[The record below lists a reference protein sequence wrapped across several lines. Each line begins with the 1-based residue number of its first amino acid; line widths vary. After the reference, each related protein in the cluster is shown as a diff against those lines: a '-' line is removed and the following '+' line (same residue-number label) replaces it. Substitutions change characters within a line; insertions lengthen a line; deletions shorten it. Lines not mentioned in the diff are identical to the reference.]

1 MGTSSSTDPSAEA
14 GKGPDARRRRLGVL
28 TLLLAVVLVP
38 TIGLVVLA
46 ATTASATVERRSSAQ
61 QVLSDVNDLT
71 ALVDARAAVSNEEV
85 LTVVVA
91 IANDLGVGI
100 AELDDFDDRDYRAE
114 ILRAREALDDD
125 PTVHDMAALDDELAA
140 LTALRADIDVGNAT
154 YAEASEV
161 FQALTSTI
169 DEAWSDVF
177 GQLRSRAASEDV
189 AGVVFDRL
197 IVLQST
203 FRALTFGN
211 LQAAL
216 ASQVPL
222 GPPDGADQRSLLDA
236 RSRYQAAISSFEGR
250 LGPRAAEVWSA
261 RTRDASTN
269 RFEATL
275 SEVAEAVLAG
285 RESSLTDDV
294 VAYGEAF
301 RDGAPWAV
309 GLTDTVQAAADDL
322 RSDAAAA
329 ADRASSDLRA
339 QIGLAGAVTVLALA
353 AALLLARSVILPVRR
368 LERAAHEI
376 QQGRFA
382 LAPIDTRG
390 PRELADTAAAFNDMA
405 STLASVEAQAVA
417 LADDPDA
424 AMHRGALPGKTGRA
438 LQVAINRLR
447 AVMRSAEDQ
456 RRELERAATHD
467 GLTGLLNRSAAL
479 EIIERDLAR
488 AQRDGL
494 TVMALFID
502 LDGLKPINDTYGH
515 ATGDDALRLTAEA
528 LVATTRGADVV
539 ARIGGDEFLVSGM
552 AADDPS
558 EVEALAHRIRAA
570 LADQVLVSPDGPLPL
585 RCSIGLALSRDEHAT
600 AEALIHEADVALYTA
615 KRQGRDRVAWFD
627 PQSVEG

>member
-1 MGTSSSTDPSAEA
+1 MSTSTVRSADPQ
-14 GKGPDARRRRLGVL
+14 KGADERRPRLGVL

-38 TIGLVVLA
+38 TAGLVVLA
-46 ATTASATVERRSSAQ
+46 ATTSSATVERRASAQ

-71 ALVDARAAVSNEEV
+71 ALVDARAVVSNEEV
-85 LTVVVA
+85 LTVAVA

-100 AELDDFDDRDYRAE
+100 DELDDFDDRDYRAE
-114 ILRAREALDDD
+114 ILAARQALDDD
-125 PTVHDMAALDDELAA
+125 PTLHDIDALDDELAA
-140 LTALRADIDVGNAT
+140 LTALRADLDEGNAA
-154 YAEASEV
+154 YAEASGV
-161 FQALTSTI
+161 LQSLTSAL
-169 DEAWSDVF
+169 DETWGDVF
-177 GQLRSRAASEDV
+177 AKLRQRAASDDV

-211 LQAAL
+211 LQAGL
-216 ASQVPL
+216 ASQIPL
-222 GPPDGADQRSLLDA
+222 GPPDEADQRALLDA

-250 LGPRAAEVWSA
+250 LGPRATEVWSA

-275 SEVAEAVLAG
+275 TEVAEAVLAG
-285 RESSLTDDV
+285 TESSLTDDV
-294 VAYGEAF
+294 EAYGEAF

-309 GLTDTVQAAADDL
+309 GLTDTVQAAAGDL
-322 RSDAAAA
+322 RSEAAGA
-329 ADRASSDLRA
+329 ADRASTDLRA
-339 QIGLAGAVTVLALA
+339 QIGLAVAVTVLALA

-368 LERAAHEI
+368 LERAAQEI
-376 QQGRFA
+376 RQGRFA
-382 LAPIDTRG
+382 LAPIDTSG
-390 PRELADTAAAFNDMA
+390 PRELADTAAAFNDMT

-424 AMHRGALPGKTGRA
+424 AMHREALPGKTGRA

-447 AVMRSAEDQ
+447 ATMRSAEDQ

-488 AQRDGL
+488 AHRDGL

-539 ARIGGDEFLVSGM
+539 ARIGGDEFLVAGM
-552 AADDPS
+552 ATDDTS

-585 RCSIGLALSRDEHAT
+585 RCSIGLALSREEHAT

-615 KRQGRDRVAWFD
+615 KRQGRDRVAWFH
-627 PQSVEG
+627 PQSVDG